1 MFVGYQ
7 GRRTR
12 AALFGYRQA
21 QENDA
26 ERVIVHTHP
35 IAAGGA
41 DAGGTATAKGRR
53 VDEFRIFGLRI
64 GGKAIL
70 PLVCRTD
77 SRTI

>member
-1 MFVGYQ
+1 MSRLLYGLGAVVVLAI
-7 GRRTR
+7 
-12 AALFGYRQA
+12 AAPAVAGDLT
-21 QENDA
+21 
-26 ERVIVHTHP
+26 VIVHTHP